1 MLCVSYSPN
10 TQYTPASGAFA
21 GRQIFVATPPPSSH
35 PFHKPHSPP
44 YSLPK
49 STKKTYLTNL
59 SPLASTFKSITP
71 ASYAIIFIETNMYT
85 F

>member
-1 MLCVSYSPN
+1 MLNIYFLFNLMYVLSLLSFLF
-10 TQYTPASGAFA
+10 YT
-21 GRQIFVATPPPSSH
+21 H
-35 PFHKPHSPP
+35 
-44 YSLPK
+44 K